1 MILNF
6 PSPEDFPGCDPTGF
20 KPSDAA
26 IAACIK
32 SVGNGGTIM
41 VPATSVYLVTQ
52 PVSLFGVSGLRII
65 GTGKPDA
72 RPQRQRCSEFLWGGP
87 AGADSVFSL
96 NGSRFC
102 ELVNLSIDLD
112 VPNPPT
118 CAVRLDKWNDPVFG
132 TPASI
137 NTRNTVKG
145 CVITAP
151 IIPAGGSGGA
161 ALVDISRTSP
171 SNGEFMVVEDC
182 IFSVVKSSTNYGK
195 AILVGPTS
203 NSYSHTFRR
212 CSFTSATIG
221 IHLQNGS
228 ATIDGCTGNGNNCS
242 IVADQDAATLYVRGC
257 NFEHELMALRG
268 SGNFMLESNRWTFV
282 GAGPIFDLKCRNG
295 TIRRNVFLNANPAS
309 NPIPAVFAQNA
320 GDFRV
325 DLDENTWG
333 LFGPLAWEKATLS
346 VGPREVRRG
355 F

>member
-6 PSPEDFPGCDPTGF
+6 PCPEDYGADQTGQ
-20 KPSDAA
+20 KPADAP

-32 SVGNGGTIM
+32 AVGNGGTMM
-41 VPATSVYLVTQ
+41 VPAESVYLVTQ
-52 PVSLFGVSGLRII
+52 PISLFGISGLRII

-87 AGADSVFSL
+87 SGADSVFSL

-112 VPNPPT
+112 TPTPPT
-118 CAVRLDKWNDPVFG
+118 CAVRLDKWNDPVLG
-132 TPASI
+132 TPTTI
-137 NTRNTVKG
+137 NTRNTIRG

-151 IIPAGGSGGA
+151 IIPAGQTGSA
-161 ALVDISRTSP
+161 ALVDIARTSLT
-171 SNGEFMVVEDC
+171 NGEFMVVEDT
-182 IFSVVKSSTNYGK
+182 IFSVVKSTVNYGA

-212 CSFTSATIG
+212 CSITSATVG

-228 ATIDGCTGNGNNCS
+228 ATIDGCTGNGNTCS
-242 IVADQDAATLYVRGC
+242 IAVDQSAATIYTRGC

-282 GAGPIFDLKCRNG
+282 GAGPVFNLTCQHG
-295 TIRRNVFLNANPAS
+295 TMRRNVFLNANPGS
-309 NPIPAVFAQNA
+309 VPSPAVFAPNS

-333 LFGPLAWEKATLS
+333 LFGPLGWDKATLS